1 MFDVEVTTLP
11 YRGNQEQLI
20 QRDRVKEDALRRLI
34 RQMGLKVT
42 GQRMSILKALTQP
55 GPVHVTAQE
64 LFERVSPQHPDIGFA
79 TVYRFLRALTQ
90 HNFVT
95 ELRMGGAPA
104 RYELTPHRHHDHLM
118 CTQCG
123 QIVEFENEQIE
134 KLQLEVAQKNSFQ
147 LTGHVLEL
155 YGLCPACQQQQQEKK
170 KGRG

>member
-1 MFDVEVTTLP
+1 MFDVEIRTLP

-20 QRDRVKEDALRRLI
+20 QRDRVKDDSLRRLI

-42 GQRMSILKALTQP
+42 LQRMSILKALTQP

-79 TVYRFLRALTQ
+79 TVYRFLRTLTQ

-118 CTQCG
+118 CTACG
-123 QIVEFENEQIE
+123 RIVEFENEQIE
-134 KLQLEVAQKNSFQ
+134 KLQLEVAKKNAFQ

-155 YGLCPACQQQQQEKK
+155 YGLCPACQQ
-170 KGRG
+170 KGES